1 MDTILTDSLQI
12 LENEAVQHAISNAR
26 CCGILIGICI
36 MAVIM
41 AGLSLVLNIVDK
53 KQRKAEEKVDALT
66 TYIRLIMEKNWVNMI
81 GSCKECIK
89 GDARL
94 IKPLVA
100 LFNEFPE
107 YNDEQRANMMEIL
120 PGIIR
125 RYGELMDR
133 RFSVVEALD
142 PLVENDLKNIQE
154 EMVMI
159 ERQYPEETAEYKEE
173 LEQHP
178 TKKQNNDDRNTE
190 A

>member
-1 MDTILTDSLQI
+1 MILADSLQI
-12 LENEAVQHAISNAR
+12 IENEAVQHTISNAR
-26 CCGILIGICI
+26 CYGILIGICI
-36 MAVIM
+36 MAVLM
-41 AGLSLVLNIVDK
+41 AGLSMMLNIVDK

-89 GDARL
+89 GDAQL

-107 YNDEQRANMMEIL
+107 YNDEQKVNMMEIL

-142 PLVENDLKNIQE
+142 PLVENDLKNIEE
-154 EMVMI
+154 EMAII
-159 ERQYPEETAEYKEE
+159 ERQYPEETAEYSGG
-173 LEQHP
+173 LDQYP
-178 TKKQNNDDRNTE
+178 TKKQNNNDRNTK